1 MEQSKCEGESDVKEM
16 ASSRWDRDEACRP
29 ILDDAPVYYP
39 TAEEFE
45 DTLGYISKIRPEAE
59 PYGICRIVPP
69 ASWDPPCLLKA
80 EKQWEHTKFSTR
92 VQYIDL
98 LQNREPMRKKSRGR
112 KRKRRRQFKKGA
124 NKRNA
129 NPEEADAPT
138 EDNEKFG
145 FQTGPDFTL
154 AEFQRHAANFKRS
167 YFGIKDTSAGDSAD
181 LIAANGSWEPSVED
195 IEGEFWR
202 IVEQPTDEVEVY
214 YGADLETGAI
224 GSGFPKESSSKN
236 EAQSEK
242 YLWSGWNLN
251 NLPRLSGSVL
261 AFEGSDISGVVV
273 PWLYVGMC
281 FSSFCWHVEDHHLYS
296 LNYLHFGDAKVW
308 YGVPGSSASLLEKS
322 MKKHLPDLFEEQ
334 PDLLNELVT
343 QISPTI
349 LKEEGVPVYRVV
361 QKAGEFV
368 LTFPRAY
375 HAGFNCGFNCAE
387 AVNVAPVDWLLHGQ
401 NAIELYGKQHRKT
414 SISHDKL
421 LFLSAQAAVQQLQ
434 ELSATGKDSPEYSR
448 WKLVCGTDGLLTTAV
463 KARVNLEEERLNR
476 LPSYLKLQKMET
488 ELDLE
493 DERECFSCF
502 YDLHLSAVNCKC
514 SPKRFACLKH
524 ANYSCSCGGDEKVV
538 LMRHTMPE
546 LKMLVDALEGRVSA
560 LEGYCVENVNLF
572 AEAKVD
578 NSEAKRDLGSL
589 ITKAMSPQQAVTSLC
604 PPKTKSVDLDRPLI
618 SVGCVSP
625 KVEQLDFPE
634 ARDDKQMGAVT
645 HGDTMGMVDLN
656 LDVELRNEE
665 RMDLNMDDGHNRHVS
680 ASLKDKD
687 TLKCCQESGTTL
699 EGGKRSTVIPFTRSD
714 TFCGPNEVE
723 ERDAKSGSQG
733 LRNDNSPGT
742 CKLFGV
748 QIPSIDQTPTVT
760 QRSVL
765 NSFADTSHMDS
776 NNFIPRVEPIN
787 YGCVMAGKYWSSE
800 EAIFPKGFKSRVS
813 FYNVLNPAKISSYI
827 SEVVDAGFLGPIFK
841 VILEECQTVNF
852 ANTTADK
859 CWELVLEQLK
869 QEVITQSKQGVREL
883 PSPLYFRSI
892 RGLQMFGLTSPDI
905 IQVVESLDPNHI
917 CTDYWDHKLS
927 EPFAS
932 GNTTSIVDNGTLVSG
947 CLQPGQNSLIGGVS
961 LPAEE
966 LLF

>member
-1 MEQSKCEGESDVKEM
+1 MKRSKCGGESDIKEM
-16 ASSRWDRDEACRP
+16 ASCRWDCDEACRP

-45 DTLGYISKIRPEAE
+45 DTLGYISKIRLEAE
-59 PYGICRIVPP
+59 PSGICRIVPP
-69 ASWDPPCLLKA
+69 SSWDPPCLLKE

-98 LQNREPMRKKSRGR
+98 LQNREPIRKKSRGR
-112 KRKRRRQFKKGA
+112 KCKQRRQFKKVA
-124 NKRNA
+124 NERNP
-129 NPEEADAPT
+129 NTEEADAPS

-154 AEFQRHAANFKRS
+154 AEFQKHAANFKRR

-181 LIAANGSWEPSVED
+181 LSAANGSWKPSVED

-224 GSGFPKESSSKN
+224 GSGFPKESSSKS
-236 EAQSEK
+236 EGQSEK
-242 YLWSGWNLN
+242 YLRSGWNLN

-308 YGVPGSSASLLEKS
+308 YGVPGSSASLLEKA

-421 LFLSAQAAVQQLQ
+421 LFLSALAAVQALQ
-434 ELSATGKDSPEYSR
+434 EFSATGYSPEYLR
-448 WKLVCGTDGLLTTAV
+448 WKHVCGTDGLLTRAV

-476 LPSYLKLQKMET
+476 LPSYLRLQKMET

-493 DERECFSCF
+493 DERECFICF

-524 ANYSCSCGGDEKVV
+524 ANYSCLCGGDEKVV
-538 LMRHTMPE
+538 LLCQTIPE
-546 LKMLVDALEGRVSA
+546 LKMLVDALEGLVSA
-560 LEGYCVENVNLF
+560 LEGYCVKNVNLVP
-572 AEAKVD
+572 KVKLD
-578 NSEAKRDLGSL
+578 SSEANQDLSSL
-589 ITKAMSPQQAVTSLC
+589 VMKSTSPPQVVTSSCL
-604 PPKTKSVDLDRPLI
+604 PKTKSVDLDWPLN
-618 SVGCVSP
+618 SVDCVSP
-625 KVEQLDFPE
+625 KAEHLDFQE
-634 ARDDKQMGAVT
+634 ARDNKQMCAVT
-645 HGDTMGMVDLN
+645 PGDTMGMVDLN
-656 LDVELRNEE
+656 FDIEPRYEE
-665 RMDLNMDDGHNRHVS
+665 RMDLSMDDDHNHQVS
-680 ASLKDKD
+680 TSLKDED
-687 TLKCCQESGTTL
+687 CHQESGTICK
-699 EGGKRSTVIPFTRSD
+699 GRKRSKVIPFTRSHL
-714 TFCGPNEVE
+714 FCGPHEVE
-723 ERDAKSGSQG
+723 ERDVKSDSQG
-733 LRNDNSPGT
+733 LRNHNSPGT

-748 QIPSIDQTPTVT
+748 RISSIDQTPMVT
-760 QRSVL
+760 QSRVL
-765 NSFADTSHMDS
+765 NSSTDSSHLDS
-776 NNFIPRVEPIN
+776 NKFIPRVEPIN
-787 YGCVMAGKYWSSE
+787 YGCIMAGKYWCSK

-813 FYNVLNPAKISSYI
+813 FYSVLNPAKISSYI

-841 VILEECQTVNF
+841 VTLEECRNMNF
-852 ANTTADK
+852 SDTTADK

-869 QEVITQSKQGVREL
+869 QEVIKQSKQGVQEL
-883 PSPLYFRSI
+883 PSPSYFRSI
-892 RGLQMFGLTSPDI
+892 SGLKMFGLTSPDI
-905 IQVVESLDPNHI
+905 IQAVESLDPNHT

-927 EPFAS
+927 EPSAS
-932 GNTTSIVDNGTLVSG
+932 GNSSLVKNGTLVSG
-947 CLQPGQNSLIGGVS
+947 CLQPGQNSLVGGVS

-966 LLF
+966 KAQLLF